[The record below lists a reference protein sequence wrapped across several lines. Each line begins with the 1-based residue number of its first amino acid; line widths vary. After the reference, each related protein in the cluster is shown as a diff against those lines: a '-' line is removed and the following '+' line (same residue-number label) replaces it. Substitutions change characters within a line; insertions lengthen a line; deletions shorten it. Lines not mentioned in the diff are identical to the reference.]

1 MYKVT
6 TCMVC
11 FPLKYFYVV
20 YMLLLIRCSQS
31 ANLGYNNSIKGKFL
45 SSVYSFITS
54 PGTLPQEIV
63 ICFRLEV
70 YWDQPS
76 LGDLSYSVLLSQ
88 VETHFSLI

>member
-11 FPLKYFYVV
+11 FPFKIFLCCLYASLNKMFSISKLRLQQFY
-20 YMLLLIRCSQS
+20 Q
-31 ANLGYNNSIKGKFL
+31 KGKFL

-63 ICFRLEV
+63 ICFRLGIQ
-70 YWDQPS
+70 DQPS
-76 LGDLSYSVLLSQ
+76 LGG
-88 VETHFSLI
+88 T